1 MIDCP
6 IRLAGLIVSDQSDA
20 ILARNV
26 LRCDNDKFAPLEVR
40 STRNV
45 FDYTARDLPATRRA
59 VEHPRHGH
67 VVDVARRASH
77 FVAGFLARHRLADD
91 VLFRHGFSQNAVQPR
106 SLVERRASPPGW
118 TGETPVIP
126 SYESSPR
133 ITVLASNLPP
143 CGSSAKLAVGKHA
156 LSPQIR
162 RLHNTPQPFPQIR
175 RYGMPIIQ
183 PIFGHDELRFWFED
197 REVGINPCPNPAF
210 ARGAPSQSSRL
221 FAHPPR

>member
-26 LRCDNDKFAPLEVR
+26 LRCDNDKFAPLEPR
-40 STRNV
+40 IKRNV
-45 FDYTARDLPATRRA
+45 FDYTARDLAANRRP
-59 VEHPRHGH
+59 VDHPRHGH
-67 VVDVARRASH
+67 VVDVARHASH
-77 FVAGFLARHRLADD
+77 FVAAFLARHRLADD

-106 SLVERRASPPGW
+106 SLVERRASA
-118 TGETPVIP
+118 PVTP

-143 CGSSAKLAVGKHA
+143 SGSSAKLAVGKHA

-162 RLHNTPQPFPQIR
+162 FPHHTPQPFPHIR
-175 RYGMPIIQ
+175 RY
-183 PIFGHDELRFWFED
+183 R
-197 REVGINPCPNPAF
+197 
-210 ARGAPSQSSRL
+210 
-221 FAHPPR
+221 